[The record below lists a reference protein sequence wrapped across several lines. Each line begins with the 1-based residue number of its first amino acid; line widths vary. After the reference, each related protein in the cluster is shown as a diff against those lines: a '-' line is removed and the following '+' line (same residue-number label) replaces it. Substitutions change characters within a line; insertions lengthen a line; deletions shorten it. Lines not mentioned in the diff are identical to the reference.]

1 MLISYKPFYWVMR
14 PEGKECSC
22 FFPRLH
28 PAQGKDVSNKK
39 VLKII
44 LSVTMCLRSTMLLG
58 FQGSM
63 WILFI
68 SQSWVFEIFSR
79 KKQQDLTE
87 LYRNN
92 YIADIH
98 SGKTKIYYNGSIH
111 ISYTGLEEVWGK
123 TTMVTEIKQPLH
135 FACELSH

>member
-1 MLISYKPFYWVMR
+1 
-14 PEGKECSC
+14 
-22 FFPRLH
+22 
-28 PAQGKDVSNKK
+28 
-39 VLKII
+39 
-44 LSVTMCLRSTMLLG
+44 MLLS

-79 KKQQDLTE
+79 KEQQNLTE

-98 SGKTKIYYNGSIH
+98 SGKTKIYYN
-111 ISYTGLEEVWGK
+111 
-123 TTMVTEIKQPLH
+123 PR
-135 FACELSH
+135 